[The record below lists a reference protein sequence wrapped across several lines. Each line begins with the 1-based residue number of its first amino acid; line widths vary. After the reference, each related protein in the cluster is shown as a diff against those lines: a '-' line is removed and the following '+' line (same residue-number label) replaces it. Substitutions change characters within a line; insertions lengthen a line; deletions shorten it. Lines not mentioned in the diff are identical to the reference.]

1 MTLITRGL
9 SVILVFLLLP
19 SGAQAQEDI
28 ALVQIVPDVI
38 YGHKSGMALTFDVFK
53 PANANGAA
61 VLRMV
66 SGGWRSRWQPP
77 ETAVDRFRAL
87 LLKGVTVVSVRH
99 GSSPKF
105 NIPEALAD
113 VRRAVR
119 YVRLHAGRFGIDPDR
134 MGVWGSSAGGH
145 LSLLLGTTS
154 DTGDQDAEDEVDRT
168 SNRVAAVVA
177 YYPPVEVSQWQRPD
191 RVGGPFDFD
200 PELAESVAP
209 ILHVSSDDPPTLL
222 IHGDQ
227 DETVPIGHSQRM
239 YATLQETGVKSK
251 FITIPGAGHGFRD
264 QDAERAMSEL
274 VAWFEEH
281 LVAAN

>member
-1 MTLITRGL
+1 MTLIARGL
-9 SVILVFLLLP
+9 SVTLVLLLFP
-19 SGAQAQEDI
+19 AVAQPQENI
-28 ALVQIVPDVI
+28 PLVQLVPDVI
-38 YGHKSGMALTFDVFK
+38 YGHKSGMALTFDVFR

-61 VLRMV
+61 VLQMV
-66 SGGWRSRWQPP
+66 SGGWRSRWRPP
-77 ETAVDRFRAL
+77 ETAVNRFGPL
-87 LLKGVTVVSVRH
+87 LVKGITVVSVRH

-119 YVRLHAGRFGIDPDR
+119 YVRLNAGRFGIDPDR
-134 MGVWGSSAGGH
+134 MGVYGASAGGH

-154 DTGDQDAEDEVDRT
+154 DRGDQDAEDEVDRT
-168 SNRVAAVVA
+168 SSRVTAVVA

-239 YATLQETGVKSK
+239 YAKLQATGVKSK

-264 QDAERAMSEL
+264 GDAERAMSEL
-274 VAWFEEH
+274 VAWFEAH
-281 LVAAN
+281 LIAAN